1 MQPNGCPGLVREPA
15 SYIRRVAERRA
26 VVQVEVD
33 RAEAE
38 LAADALWQAG
48 PSAVL
53 EVELAGGRVRLTAD
67 VADAAL
73 VDGSW
78 SPIVVQVDDDAYLDA
93 WRTWAAP
100 VRAGR
105 RVVLRPPWVATT
117 AGADD
122 LVVILDP
129 GRAFGSGSHESTR
142 LAVALLEEH
151 VRAGDRVL
159 DVGCG
164 SGVLSVVACLLGAA
178 SAVGVDIDPAAAVA
192 TAANA
197 EANGVADRV
206 SRGRMPRSASVAGTF
221 DRRRRQ
227 HRRRGPVG
235 PRARAGS
242 PDGARRPHGPQ
253 RRPRGAG
260 TTPSSPPTTL
270 SRADADQRVRLG
282 RRRPPARRVI
292 ANPSMKPVRN
302 DGFHRPVRVQED
314 VSATSASVS
323 AR

>member
-33 RAEAE
+33 GAEAE

-206 SRGRMPRSASVAGTF
+206 AATGRSLADVEGTF
-221 DRRRRQ
+221 DVVVANI
-227 HRRRGPVG
+227 GGEVLWALAPELE
-235 PRARAGS
+235 ARVS
-242 PDGARRPHGPQ
+242 PGGRMV
-253 RRPRGAG
+253 
-260 TTPSSPPTTL
+260 L
-270 SRADADQRVRLG
+270 SGVLEERADDLVAAYDACRELKRITESGWAAVALQRAD
-282 RRRPPARRVI
+282 
-292 ANPSMKPVRN
+292 
-302 DGFHRPVRVQED
+302 
-314 VSATSASVS
+314 
-323 AR
+323 